1 MGGMTSR
8 RTRRVQNGVLTS
20 SVTTKSSSAPGG
32 VGSVT
37 RELLGMSSVG
47 TNDALMF
54 GLSGASGFRVA
65 VFSFCFFFFI
75 DSRFCVPDAVVDCLR
90 ANACCSS
97 LVVSGAV
104 FSLLELML
112 VGRLRPKRSMVY
124 GDVVFLV
131 LPQERRFLSSP
142 ISCPMIPPPSFS
154 ASTVSFSCI
163 LTASSGAVA
172 SKQTISALPKL
183 LRELS
188 LWAVS
193 GATVVGSPRGTSTA
207 LTSSTSG
214 ASTSCVA
221 VSGYVASSS
230 TTTRTSTVLNITI
243 LTAAGRVSTTRE
255 GDGHGVGRSKLV
267 TEPDDVEEVEDGED
281 EYLSRGM
288 REEPERGV
296 LEGVNVPAE
305 LRPTKT
311 GMRER
316 APGCLGLLS
325 LSTVESTLK
334 FFRGGF

>member
-8 RTRRVQNGVLTS
+8 RTRRVPNGVLSS

-47 TNDALMF
+47 TNDPLMF
-54 GLSGASGFRVA
+54 GLSGASGFLVA
-65 VFSFCFFFFI
+65 VFFFI
-75 DSRFCVPDAVVDCLR
+75 DTRFCVPDAVVDCLR

-104 FSLLELML
+104 FSLLELVL

-124 GDVVFLV
+124 GDVVFLF
-131 LPQERRFLSSP
+131 LPHERRFLSSP

-154 ASTVSFSCI
+154 CI
-163 LTASSGAVA
+163 LTASSGAEA
-172 SKQTISALPKL
+172 SKQTISALPEL
-183 LRELS
+183 LREVLS

-193 GATVVGSPRGTSTA
+193 GATVVGLPRGTSTA
-207 LTSSTSG
+207 LTCSTSG
-214 ASTSCVA
+214 ASKACVA
-221 VSGYVASSS
+221 VPGYVVSSS
-230 TTTRTSTVLNITI
+230 TTTRTCTVLHITI

-267 TEPDDVEEVEDGED
+267 IEPEEVEDAEDGED
-281 EYLSRGM
+281 AYLSRGM

-316 APGCLGLLS
+316 APGCLRLLS
-325 LSTVESTLK
+325 FSTVSTLK